1 MIDLTRQKGDA
12 TNQHVRLKLDHLD
25 KILVDDP
32 SRRDKITLSSSGI
45 IKIFLEHQQ
54 YINRPNG
61 PFGHKQTKKVKMR
74 VFEIPDSSHQQC
86 VDVEKSSVTLEEI
99 QDREQVM
106 TEPPTDLIIF

>member
-1 MIDLTRQKGDA
+1 
-12 TNQHVRLKLDHLD
+12 
-25 KILVDDP
+25 
-32 SRRDKITLSSSGI
+32 
-45 IKIFLEHQQ
+45 
-54 YINRPNG
+54 
-61 PFGHKQTKKVKMR
+61 MR